1 MYCAWCRIAQEILG
15 RLYFCRPC
23 WRRMYRNAKKR

>member
-15 RLYFCRPC
+15 RMYYCRPC
-23 WRRMYRNAKKR
+23 WRRTYRNKKR